1 MELLRALAS
10 WVTTGVVTLGAA
22 AGIVLSNIGPS
33 PSTPIAQ
40 APIAQAPIAS
50 PSRVAST
57 PHVAHRTS
65 NAASWPSNA
74 PSIHVAALSVKW
86 TTPGAPPVV
95 AETPSTTVP
104 METTTSVLATVPT
117 TQPPTTQPPTTQPP
131 SFVAPVVVSTPPPVV
146 ITTTTVPQHDGG
158 GSDD

>member
-40 APIAQAPIAS
+40 APTVS

-65 NAASWPSNA
+65 SAVSWPSNA
-74 PSIHVAALSVKW
+74 PSIHVAALSVKG
-86 TTPGAPPVV
+86 TTPGASPVV
-95 AETPSTTVP
+95 AETPSTTEPVETMTVP
-104 METTTSVLATVPT
+104 ATVPT
-117 TQPPTTQPPTTQPP
+117 TSPPTTQPP
-131 SFVAPVVVSTPPPVV
+131 SFVAPVAVSTPPPVV
-146 ITTTTVPQHDGG
+146 ITTTTAPQRDDG

>member
-40 APIAQAPIAS
+40 APTVS
-50 PSRVAST
+50 PSRVEPT

-65 NAASWPSNA
+65 NAASSPSNA

-86 TTPGAPPVV
+86 TTPEVPPAV

-104 METTTSVLATVPT
+104 VETTTTVPAT
-117 TQPPTTQPPTTQPP
+117 APTTSPPTTQPP
-131 SFVAPVVVSTPPPVV
+131 SFVAPVAVSTPPPVV
-146 ITTTTVPQHDGG
+146 ITTTTAPQHDDG

>member
-40 APIAQAPIAS
+40 APIAS

-65 NAASWPSNA
+65 SAASWPSNA
-74 PSIHVAALSVKW
+74 PSIHVAALSVKR
-86 TTPGAPPVV
+86 TPPGAPPVV

-104 METTTSVLATVPT
+104 METTTTVLATAPT
-117 TQPPTTQPPTTQPP
+117 TSPPTTQPP

-146 ITTTTVPQHDGG
+146 ITTTTVPQRDGG